1 MIYSDKQCI
10 ISRGELDKLKNALA
24 ATEALRKENEWVRK
38 LEVNGLKSQ
47 IAEIETDIAY
57 YDMLK
62 AGEITPPKSF
72 TLETLPGVLIQ
83 ARIASGMGQADLA
96 AAVGLEPRQIQ
107 RYEASEYMGASLSR
121 LIEVARIL
129 NVHAEGL
136 FETSAVFTWSA
147 VEDVVWRKLP
157 VNEMAKRRWFDSPRG
172 ADVIERA
179 KEYFLETV
187 GPQFVTALHRKK
199 LRGVTLP
206 NEYALLAWQTRVHEL
221 AKRRIDDERLPAFE
235 FDERW
240 LDKPSNLTRCQYGPR
255 SAIQL
260 LAENGIVLVIEK
272 HLPGTYLDGAAMLAI
287 SDHPIIGLTLRHDRL
302 DNFWFT
308 LLHELGHV
316 YLHLFDG
323 QRYNY
328 FDDDESSATDRVEL
342 EADQFALNRL
352 IPEQSWDQC
361 LSRFSLSEEA
371 VQLDA
376 DKLGIGASI
385 IAGRIRKELGDY
397 RIRKELGD
405 YRILRELVGYRQVAA
420 QVMETT
426 DDLD

>member
-1 MIYSDKQCI
+1 
-10 ISRGELDKLKNALA
+10 
-24 ATEALRKENEWVRK
+24 
-38 LEVNGLKSQ
+38 
-47 IAEIETDIAY
+47 
-57 YDMLK
+57 
-62 AGEITPPKSF
+62 
-72 TLETLPGVLIQ
+72 
-83 ARIASGMGQADLA
+83 MGQADLA

-147 VEDVVWRKLP
+147 AEDVVWRKLP

-187 GPQFVTALHRKK
+187 GPQFVTASHRKK
-199 LRGVTLP
+199 MRGVTLP

-221 AKRRIDDERLPAFE
+221 AKRRVDDERLPAFE

-240 LDKPSNLTRCQYGPR
+240 LDELSNLTRCQYGPR

-308 LLHELGHV
+308 LFHELGHV

-328 FDDDESSATDRVEL
+328 FDDDESPATDRVEL
-342 EADQFALNRL
+342 EADQFARNRL

-397 RIRKELGD
+397 RI
-405 YRILRELVGYRQVAA
+405 LRELVGYRQVET

>member
-38 LEVNGLKSQ
+38 LEINGLKSQ

-57 YDMLK
+57 YDMLR
-62 AGEITPPKSF
+62 AGEITPSKSL

-83 ARIASGMGQADLA
+83 ARIASGMDQADLA
-96 AAVGLEPRQIQ
+96 TAVELELQQIQ

-157 VNEMAKRRWFDSPRG
+157 VNEMAKRRWFDTPRG
-172 ADVIERA
+172 SEVIERA

-199 LRGVTLP
+199 MRGVTLP

-221 AKRRIDDERLPAFE
+221 AKRRVDDERLPAFE

-240 LDKPSNLTRCQYGPR
+240 LDELSNLTRCQYGPR

-308 LLHELGHV
+308 LFHELGHV

-328 FDDDESSATDRVEL
+328 FDDDESSSTDRVEL

-376 DKLGIGASI
+376 DKLGIGTSI
-385 IAGRIRKELGDY
+385 IAG

-405 YRILRELVGYRQVAA
+405 YRILRELVGYRQVEA
-420 QVMETT
+420 QVMEST

>member
-24 ATEALRKENEWVRK
+24 ATEALRKENERVRK
-38 LEVNGLKSQ
+38 LEINGLKSQ

-187 GPQFVTALHRKK
+187 GLQFVTALHRKK
-199 LRGVTLP
+199 MRGVTLP

-221 AKRRIDDERLPAFE
+221 AKRRVDDERLPAFE

-240 LDKPSNLTRCQYGPR
+240 LDKLSNLTRCQYGPR

-397 RIRKELGD
+397 RI
-405 YRILRELVGYRQVAA
+405 LRELVGYRQVAA

>member
-10 ISRGELDKLKNALA
+10 ISRGKLNKLKNALA

-38 LEVNGLKSQ
+38 LEINGLKSQ

-62 AGEITPPKSF
+62 AGEITPSKSF
-72 TLETLPGVLIQ
+72 TLETLPGALIQ

-107 RYEASEYMGASLSR
+107 RCEASEYMGASLSR
-121 LIEVARIL
+121 LIKVARIL

-136 FETSAVFTWSA
+136 FETSAVFTWAA

-157 VNEMAKRRWFDSPRG
+157 VNEMAKRRWFDTPRG
-172 ADVIERA
+172 TDVVERA

-187 GPQFVTALHRKK
+187 GPKFVTALHRKK
-199 LRGVTLP
+199 MRGVTLP
-206 NEYALLAWQTRVHEL
+206 NEYALLAWQTRVYEL
-221 AKRRIDDERLPAFE
+221 AKRRIDDERLPEFK

-240 LDKPSNLTRCQYGPR
+240 LDKLSNLTRCQYGPR

-287 SDHPIIGLTLRHDRL
+287 SDHPVIGLTLRHDRL

-308 LLHELGHV
+308 LFHELGHV

-376 DKLGIGASI
+376 DRLGIGASI

-397 RIRKELGD
+397 RILTK
-405 YRILRELVGYRQVAA
+405 LVGHRQVEA
-420 QVMETT
+420 QVMETI